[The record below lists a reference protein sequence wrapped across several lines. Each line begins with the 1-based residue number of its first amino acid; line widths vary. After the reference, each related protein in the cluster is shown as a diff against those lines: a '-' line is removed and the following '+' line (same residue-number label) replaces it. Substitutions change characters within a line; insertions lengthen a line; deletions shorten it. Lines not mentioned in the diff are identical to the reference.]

1 MRPFAGRSVSSSAV
15 RQAATRESRGV
26 ATPSLASNR
35 PPPVRGTLTMRPY
48 QPLRVARLVQRI
60 TDARWRVLIVAVL
73 LVVATGS
80 GLARLTMNADYKV
93 FFSKENPQ
101 LAAFDALQNTYTKD
115 DNILIALEPAD
126 GNVFSRATLAALES
140 LVARSWRVPF
150 ATRVD
155 AITNFQVTRA
165 DGDDLYVDDLV
176 QDAATLSD
184 ADLARVRSTA
194 LAEPQL
200 VRRLVS
206 PGGDITALNITLKL
220 PGDRIGEEFDA
231 INAVRANLAEFR
243 ERHPD
248 IRVYTSGVAML
259 FAGFSEAMQRDM
271 GTLVPLTFLAAL
283 VVVGV
288 ATRSV
293 SGTTG
298 AMVVV
303 VLAIVIAMGA
313 AGYLGIQFTAPIAS
327 VPTMIMTLGVADS
340 VHVLSAAQRAMA
352 RGLPKRDAI
361 RESLGL
367 NAIPVILTSV
377 TTAIGFLSMNVSE
390 VPPFRDLG
398 NMTAIGIVAAGV
410 LSLTVLPAL
419 LLLLPFRSVRRTE
432 GSARRAAL
440 LGRLGEVVA
449 ARHRAVLVGGGVLA
463 LASGVLAMRNELND
477 EMVKYLDP
485 RIEFRQDTDYL
496 SKRLTGI
503 YTVEYSVGAERSGG
517 ITDPAY
523 LRLLQDFRRW
533 LEAQPNVTH
542 VSAFDEVARRINR
555 AMHGDS
561 AAYHRLPEN
570 ADEAAQ
576 YLLLYEMSLPYG
588 LDLNNQINVDKSAT
602 RVVATVENLPSE
614 RLIALTEAGEA
625 WLREHGPAAAATHG
639 ISMPLIFAHLVRRQI
654 RSMLTGTVWSV
665 LLIAGLLTL
674 VLRSMRYGAISVV
687 AISVPIVAAFGVW
700 AVVKGQITGGLAI
713 VTGMTLGIIDDDVV
727 HFISKYRVAVEEHG
741 LAAREAVRQALSTV
755 GWDLIV
761 TSAALIAGFL
771 VLAQSSFGLFF
782 DLAKL
787 TAITIAIALVF
798 NLVFLPALLVWL
810 AERRVRTAAVVS
822 PLPIRGRAAAVVLL
836 VCGLAVAGT
845 FGPARAQAQQ
855 GGNPVL
861 DAGDGGVAVA
871 READRRDSGWRSSIV
886 EVRMTLTNAR
896 GETSER
902 RMRSA
907 MLEVLGDGDRTLVV
921 FDEPADVKGSAVLTY
936 SHASAADDQW
946 LYLPAVRRV
955 KRIASS
961 NKAGPFMGS
970 EFAFEDLASQEVEKY
985 SYRLVGE
992 DTLGGLPAFVVE
1004 RDPVDPKSGYT
1015 RQRVWYD
1022 QQHYRPLKIDYYD
1035 RKDALLKTLTYER
1048 YQAYGAFWRARAQVM
1063 VNHQTGKRTRVEFG
1077 EFRLNAGLT
1086 PADFDVARLGSVH

>member
-1 MRPFAGRSVSSSAV
+1 
-15 RQAATRESRGV
+15 
-26 ATPSLASNR
+26 
-35 PPPVRGTLTMRPY
+35 
-48 QPLRVARLVQRI
+48 
-60 TDARWRVLIVAVL
+60 
-73 LVVATGS
+73 
-80 GLARLTMNADYKV
+80 MNADYKV

-115 DNILIALEPAD
+115 DNILVALEPAN
-126 GNVFSRATLAALES
+126 GNVFSRETLAALES
-140 LVARSWRVPF
+140 LVAQSWRVPF

-155 AITNFQVTRA
+155 AITNFPVTRA
-165 DGDDLYVDDLV
+165 NGDDLYVEDLV
-176 QDAATLSD
+176 EGAATLSD
-184 ADLARVRSTA
+184 AELARVRSAA

-200 VRRLVS
+200 VERLVS
-206 PGGDITALNITLKL
+206 PRGDITALNITLKL
-220 PGDRIGEEFDA
+220 PGERIGEEFDA
-231 INAVRANLAEFR
+231 INAVRANLAAFR
-243 ERHPD
+243 DRHPD

-283 VVVGV
+283 VVVGA

-293 SGTTG
+293 TGTAGTL
-298 AMVVV
+298 VVV
-303 VLAIVIAMGA
+303 VLAIVTAMGA

-352 RGLPKRDAI
+352 RGLPRREAL

-367 NAIPVILTSV
+367 NAAPVILTGV
-377 TTAIGFLSMNVSE
+377 TTAIGFLSMNFSE

-398 NMTAIGIVAAGV
+398 NMTAIGILAACAF
-410 LSLTVLPAL
+410 SLTILPAL
-419 LLLLPFRSVRRTE
+419 LLLLPFRAPRRPQE
-432 GSARRAAL
+432 SARSAAL
-440 LGRLGEVVA
+440 LGRVGGAIA
-449 ARHRAVLVGGGVLA
+449 ARHRVVLVGGGALA
-463 LASGVLAMRNELND
+463 LVMGVLAMRNELND
-477 EMVKYLDP
+477 EFVKYLDP
-485 RIEFRQDTDYL
+485 RIGFRQDTDHL
-496 SKRLTGI
+496 AERLTGI
-503 YTVEYSVGAERSGG
+503 YTVEYSVGAGRSGG
-517 ITDPAY
+517 ITDPGY

-542 VSAFDEVARRINR
+542 VSAFDEVAKRINR

-561 AAYHRLPEN
+561 AAYYRLPEH

-625 WLREHGPAAAATHG
+625 WLREHGPSAASTHG

-654 RSMLTGTVWSV
+654 RSMLTGTAWSV
-665 LLIAGLLTL
+665 LLIAGLLAL
-674 VLRSMRYGAISVV
+674 VLRSGRYGAISVV
-687 AISVPIVAAFGVW
+687 AITVPIVAAFGVW

-727 HFISKYRVAVEEHG
+727 HFISKYRFAVEEHG
-741 LAAREAVRQALSTV
+741 LTAREAVRQAMSTA
-755 GWDLIV
+755 GWDMIV
-761 TSAALIAGFL
+761 TSTALIAGFL
-771 VLAQSSFGLFF
+771 VLSQSSFGLFF

-810 AERRVRTAAVVS
+810 AERRTRGAAVATLL
-822 PLPIRGRAAAVVLL
+822 PLGRRAAAVAL
-836 VCGLAVAGT
+836 VGCGLTVAGV
-845 FGPARAQAQQ
+845 FGPARVQAQQ
-855 GGNPVL
+855 RETPVP
-861 DAGDGGVAVA
+861 DASAAGLGVA
-871 READRRDSGWRSSIV
+871 READRRDAGWRSSVV
-886 EVRMTLTNAR
+886 EVGMTLANAR

-907 MLEVLGDGDRTLVV
+907 MLEVSGDGDRTLVV
-921 FDEPADVKGSAVLTY
+921 FDQPADVKGSTVLTY
-936 SHASAADDQW
+936 SHASADDDQW

-970 EFAFEDLASQEVEKY
+970 EFAFEDLASQEVDKY
-985 SYRLVGE
+985 TYRLVGV
-992 DTLGGLPAFVVE
+992 DTLDGMSAFLVE

-1077 EFRLNAGLT
+1077 EFRLDAGLT
-1086 PADFDVARLGSVH
+1086 SADFEVGRLGGAR

>member
-1 MRPFAGRSVSSSAV
+1 MRSF
-15 RQAATRESRGV
+15 Q
-26 ATPSLASNR
+26 
-35 PPPVRGTLTMRPY
+35 PPL
-48 QPLRVARLVQRI
+48 VARLVDRL
-60 TDARWRVLIVAVL
+60 TDVRWRVLLVAVL
-73 LVVATGS
+73 VVAAIGS
-80 GLARLTMNADYKV
+80 GARLLKMNADYKV
-93 FFSKENPQ
+93 FFSKANPQ
-101 LAAFDALQNTYTKD
+101 LAAFEALQNTYTKD
-115 DNILIALEPAD
+115 DNILIAIEPAD
-126 GNVFSRATLAALES
+126 GDVFSRATLSALEA
-140 LVARSWRVPF
+140 LVAESWRVPF

-165 DGDDLYVDDLV
+165 DGDDLYVEDLV
-176 QDAATLSD
+176 EGAATLSD
-184 ADLARVRSTA
+184 AALAAARANA

-200 VRRLVS
+200 VKRLVS
-206 PGGDITALNITLKL
+206 PHGDITAVNITLTL
-220 PGDRIGEEFDA
+220 PGERIGEEFDA
-231 INAVRANLAEFR
+231 IDAVRANLAAFR

-293 SGTTG
+293 AGTAGTL
-298 AMVVV
+298 VVV
-303 VLAIVIAMGA
+303 VLAIVTAMGA

-352 RGLPKRDAI
+352 RGLPRRDAL

-367 NAIPVILTSV
+367 NAVPVVLTGV
-377 TTAIGFLSMNVSE
+377 TTAIGFLSMNFSE

-398 NMTAIGIVAAGV
+398 NVTAIGILAACAF
-410 LSLTVLPAL
+410 SLTVLPAL
-419 LLLLPFRSVRRTE
+419 LLLLPFRA
-432 GSARRAAL
+432 ARRPQERARAAEL
-440 LGRLGEVVA
+440 LGRVGGAIA
-449 ARHRAVLVGGGVLA
+449 ARHRVVLVGGGALA
-463 LASGVLAMRNELND
+463 LAMGVLAMRNELND
-477 EMVKYLDP
+477 EFVKYLDP
-485 RIEFRQDTDYL
+485 RIGFRQDTDHL
-496 SKRLTGI
+496 SERLTGI
-503 YTVEYSVGAERSGG
+503 YTIEYSVGAERSGG
-517 ITDPAY
+517 ITDPGY

-542 VSAFDEVARRINR
+542 VSAFDEVATRINR

-561 AAYHRLPEN
+561 AAYYRLPEN

-576 YLLLYEMSLPYG
+576 YLLMYEMSLPYG

-625 WLREHGPAAAATHG
+625 WLREHGSAAAATHG

-654 RSMLTGTVWSV
+654 HSMLTGTVWSV
-665 LLIAGLLTL
+665 LLIAGLLAL
-674 VLRSMRYGAISVV
+674 MLRSVRYGAVSVV
-687 AISVPIVAAFGVW
+687 AITVPIVAAFGVW
-700 AVVKGQITGGLAI
+700 ALVKGQITGGLAI

-741 LAAREAVRQALSTV
+741 LAARESVRQAMSTA

-771 VLAQSSFGLFF
+771 VLSQSSFGLFF

-787 TAITIAIALVF
+787 TAITIGIALLF
-798 NLVFLPALLVWL
+798 NLIFLPALLVWL
-810 AERRVRTAAVVS
+810 GERRARPASVTSALR
-822 PLPIRGRAAAVVLL
+822 LRRRAAAVAFAASGITIAL
-836 VCGLAVAGT
+836 V
-845 FGPARAQAQQ
+845 FGPARVQAQ
-855 GGNPVL
+855 GGVNPGS
-861 DAGDGGVAVA
+861 DAGDGLRIA
-871 READRRDSGWRSSIV
+871 READRRDSGWRSSV
-886 EVRMTLTNAR
+886 VDVRMTLTNAH
-896 GETSER
+896 GQTSER

-907 MLEVLGDGDRTLVV
+907 MLEVSGDGDRTLVG

-936 SHASAADDQW
+936 SHGSAPDDQW

-985 SYRLVGE
+985 TYRLVGV
-992 DTLGGLPAFVVE
+992 DTLDGLSAFVVE

-1015 RQRVWYD
+1015 RQRVWYE
-1022 QQHYRPLKIDYYD
+1022 QQHYRPLRVDYYD

-1048 YQAYGAFWRARAQVM
+1048 YQAYGAFWRARAQAM

-1077 EFRLNAGLT
+1077 EFRLDAGLT
-1086 PADFDVARLGSVH
+1086 SADFEVVRLGSVQ

>member
-1 MRPFAGRSVSSSAV
+1 MRPHH
-15 RQAATRESRGV
+15 
-26 ATPSLASNR
+26 
-35 PPPVRGTLTMRPY
+35 PPLITS
-48 QPLRVARLVQRI
+48 LVQRVM
-60 TDARWRVLIVAVL
+60 DARWRVLLVPVL
-73 LVVATGS
+73 LVAAIGTGV
-80 GLARLTMNADYKV
+80 ARLTMNADYKV

-126 GNVFSRATLAALES
+126 GNVFSRETLAALEA
-140 LVARSWRVPF
+140 LVAQSWRVPF

-165 DGDDLYVDDLV
+165 DGDNLYVEDLV
-176 QDAATLSD
+176 RDAAKLSD
-184 ADLARVRSTA
+184 TA
-194 LAEPQL
+194 LATVRATALEEP
-200 VRRLVS
+200 RLVWRPVS
-206 PGGDITALNITLKL
+206 PRGDITALNITLKL
-220 PGDRIGEEFDA
+220 PGERIGEEFDA

-243 ERHPD
+243 RQHPD
-248 IRVYTSGVAML
+248 IHVYTSGVAML

-271 GTLVPLTFLAAL
+271 GTLVPLTFVVALL
-283 VVVGV
+283 VVGI

-293 SGTTG
+293 SGTAG
-298 AMVVV
+298 AMAVV
-303 VLAIVIAMGA
+303 VLAIITAMGA
-313 AGYLGIQFTAPIAS
+313 AGYMGIQFTAPIAS

-340 VHVLSAAQRAMA
+340 VHVLSAAQRAMV
-352 RGLPKRDAI
+352 RGLSKRDAL
-361 RESLGL
+361 RESLRL
-367 NAIPVILTSV
+367 NAIPVVLTSV
-377 TTAIGFLSMNVSE
+377 TTAIGFLSMNFSE

-398 NMTAIGIVAAGV
+398 NMTAIGILAAGV

-419 LLLLPFRSVRRTE
+419 LLLLPFRVARRTE
-432 GSARRAAL
+432 REARRRAAL
-440 LGRLGEVVA
+440 FVRLGAAIV
-449 ARHRAVLVGGGVLA
+449 ARHRLILAGGGVLA
-463 LASGVLAMRNELND
+463 LATGVLATRNALSD

-485 RIEFRQDTDYL
+485 RIEFRRDTDHL
-496 SKRLTGI
+496 ARRLTGI
-503 YTVEYSVGAERSGG
+503 YTVEYSVGAGRSGG

-523 LRLLQDFRRW
+523 LRLLQDFRHW
-533 LEAQPNVTH
+533 LEAQPDVNH
-542 VSAFDEVARRINR
+542 VSSFDEVAKRINR

-561 AAYHRLPEN
+561 AAYDRLPEN
-570 ADEAAQ
+570 AGEAAQ

-602 RVVATVENLPSE
+602 RVVATVDNLPSQ
-614 RLIALTEAGEA
+614 RLIALTEAGES

-665 LLIAGLLTL
+665 LLIAGLLAL
-674 VLRSMRYGAISVV
+674 ALRSVRYGAISIV
-687 AISVPIVAAFGVW
+687 AISIPIVAAFGVW

-727 HFISKYRVAVEEHG
+727 HFISKYRVAVEEYG
-741 LAAREAVRQALSTV
+741 LPARAAVQHALSAV

-787 TAITIAIALVF
+787 TAITIGIALVF

-810 AERRVRTAAVVS
+810 AERRT
-822 PLPIRGRAAAVVLL
+822 RAAAVTATLPVGRRAAAVALL
-836 VCGLAVAGT
+836 TCGLTIAGAL
-845 FGPARAQAQQ
+845 GPERVQAQQ
-855 GGNPVL
+855 GGNAATNAST
-861 DAGDGGVAVA
+861 AGLAVA
-871 READRRDSGWRSSIV
+871 READRRDRGWRSSV
-886 EVRMTLTNAR
+886 VDVRMTLTNAH
-896 GETSER
+896 GQTSER

-907 MLEVLGDGDRTLVV
+907 MLEVAGDGDRTLVV
-921 FDEPADVKGSAVLTY
+921 FDEPADVKGSTVLTY
-936 SHASAADDQW
+936 SHASADDDQW

-985 SYRLVGE
+985 TYRLVGE
-992 DTLGGLPAFVVE
+992 DTLGGLPSFVVE

-1035 RKDALLKTLTYER
+1035 RKDALLKTLTFDR
-1048 YQAYGAFWRARAQVM
+1048 YQAYGAFWRARAQLM
-1063 VNHQTGKRTRVEFG
+1063 VNHQTGKRTHVEFG

-1086 PADFDVARLGSVH
+1086 PVDFEVARLGDVR

>member
-1 MRPFAGRSVSSSAV
+1 MH
-15 RQAATRESRGV
+15 
-26 ATPSLASNR
+26 LHN
-35 PPPVRGTLTMRPY
+35 PPLI
-48 QPLRVARLVQRI
+48 ARLVQRV
-60 TDARWRVLIVAVL
+60 TDARWRVLIVAVF
-73 LVVATGS
+73 LVAAIGTGV
-80 GLARLTMNADYKV
+80 ARLTMNADYKV

-101 LAAFDALQNTYTKD
+101 LSAFDALQNTYTKD
-115 DNILIALEPAD
+115 DNILIALEPAN
-126 GNVFSRATLAALES
+126 GNVFSRETLAALES
-140 LVARSWRVPF
+140 LVAQSWRVPF

-165 DGDDLYVDDLV
+165 DGDDLYVEDLV
-176 QDAATLSD
+176 RHAATLSD
-184 ADLARVRSTA
+184 ADLAAVRTTA

-206 PGGDITALNITLKL
+206 PRGDITALNITLKL
-220 PGDRIGEEFDA
+220 PGERIGEEFDA
-231 INAVRANLAEFR
+231 IEAVRANLAEFR
-243 ERHPD
+243 QRHPD
-248 IRVYTSGVAML
+248 IEVHTSGVAML

-283 VVVGV
+283 IVIGA
-288 ATRSV
+288 ATRSP
-293 SGTTG
+293 SGT
-298 AMVVV
+298 ASALVV
-303 VLAIVIAMGA
+303 VLLAIVTAMGA

-340 VHVLSAAQRAMA
+340 VHVLSAAQRAMV
-352 RGLPKRDAI
+352 RGLSKREAL
-361 RESLGL
+361 RESLRL
-367 NAIPVILTSV
+367 NAMPVMLTSV
-377 TTAIGFLSMNVSE
+377 TTAIGFLSMNFSE

-398 NMTAIGIVAAGV
+398 NMTAIGILAAGI

-419 LLLLPFRSVRRTE
+419 LLLLPFRPARRTKE
-432 GSARRAAL
+432 EAARRAAL
-440 LGRLGEVVA
+440 LARLGEVVA
-449 ARHRAVLVGGGVLA
+449 ARHRLVLAGGGALA
-463 LASGVLAMRNELND
+463 LAAAVLATRNELSD

-485 RIEFRQDTDYL
+485 RIEFRRDTDYL

-503 YTVEYSVGAERSGG
+503 YTIEYSVGAGRSGG
-517 ITDPAY
+517 IADPAY
-523 LRLLQDFRRW
+523 LRLLHDFRRW
-533 LEAQPNVTH
+533 LEAQPNVKH
-542 VSAFDEVARRINR
+542 VSAFDEVAKRINR

-561 AAYHRLPEN
+561 AAYYRLPEN

-602 RVVATVENLPSE
+602 RVVATVDNLPSE

-625 WLREHGPAAAATHG
+625 WLRQHGPTAAATHG
-639 ISMPLIFAHLVRRQI
+639 TSMPLIFAHLVRRQI

-665 LLIAGLLTL
+665 VLIAGLLAL
-674 VLRSMRYGAISVV
+674 VLRSVRYGAISVV

-741 LAAREAVRQALSTV
+741 LPARAAVRHALSAV

-761 TSAALIAGFL
+761 TSVALIAGFL

-787 TAITIAIALVF
+787 TAITIGIALLF

-810 AERRVRTAAVVS
+810 EERRTPAAVVTAT
-822 PLPIRGRAAAVVLL
+822 LPAGRRAAAIVFL
-836 VCGLAVAGT
+836 VCGLGIGGV
-845 FGPARAQAQQ
+845 FGPARVQAQQ
-855 GGNPVL
+855 SRHPAPDASAGGL
-861 DAGDGGVAVA
+861 AVA
-871 READRRDSGWRSSIV
+871 READRRDSGWRSSVV
-886 EVRMTLTNAR
+886 EVRMTLMNAH
-896 GETSER
+896 GQTSER

-907 MLEVLGDGDRTLVV
+907 MLEVTGDGDRTLVV

-970 EFAFEDLASQEVEKY
+970 EFAFEDLASQEIEKY
-985 SYRLVGE
+985 TYRLVGE

-1004 RDPVDPKSGYT
+1004 RDPVDPQSGYT

-1022 QQHYRPLKIDYYD
+1022 QSHYRPLKIDYFD
-1035 RKDALLKTLTYER
+1035 RKDAPLKTLTYER
-1048 YQAYGAFWRARAQVM
+1048 YQAYGAFWRARAQLM
-1063 VNHQTGKRTRVEFG
+1063 VNHQTGKRTRVEFD
-1077 EFRLNAGLT
+1077 EYRLDAGLT
-1086 PADFDVARLGSVH
+1086 PADFEVARLGGVR

>member
-1 MRPFAGRSVSSSAV
+1 MH
-15 RQAATRESRGV
+15 
-26 ATPSLASNR
+26 LYN
-35 PPPVRGTLTMRPY
+35 PPLI
-48 QPLRVARLVQRI
+48 ARLVQRV
-60 TDARWRVLIVAVL
+60 TDARWRVLLVAVL
-73 LVVATGS
+73 VVVAIGTGV
-80 GLARLTMNADYKV
+80 ARLTMNADYKV
-93 FFSKENPQ
+93 FFSKKNPQ

-126 GNVFSRATLAALES
+126 GNVFSRGTLVALES
-140 LVARSWRVPF
+140 LVAQSWRVPF

-155 AITNFQVTRA
+155 AVTNFQLTRA
-165 DGDDLYVDDLV
+165 DGDDLYVGDLV
-176 QDAATLSD
+176 QDAASLSD
-184 ADLARVRSTA
+184 ADLATVRATA

-206 PGGDITALNITLKL
+206 PRGDITALNITLKL
-220 PGDRIGEEFDA
+220 PGERIGAEFEA

-283 VVVGV
+283 LVVGV

-293 SGTTG
+293 SGTAG
-298 AMVVV
+298 ALVVV
-303 VLAIVIAMGA
+303 VLAVVTAMGA

-340 VHVLSAAQRAMA
+340 VHVLSAAQRALV
-352 RGLPKRDAI
+352 RGSSKRDAL
-361 RESLGL
+361 RESLRL
-367 NAIPVILTSV
+367 NAVPVILTSV
-377 TTAIGFLSMNVSE
+377 TTAIGFLSMNFSE

-398 NMTAIGIVAAGV
+398 NMTAIGILAAGV
-410 LSLTVLPAL
+410 WSLTVLPAL
-419 LLLLPFRSVRRTE
+419 LLLLPFRAARRTAQE
-432 GSARRAAL
+432 TARRTAL
-440 LGRLGEVVA
+440 LGRLGEVIA
-449 ARHRAVLVGGGVLA
+449 ARHRLVVAAGGVLA
-463 LASGVLAMRNELND
+463 LAAGVLATRNELSD

-485 RIEFRQDTDYL
+485 RVGFRQDTDYL
-496 SKRLTGI
+496 SERLTGI
-503 YTVEYSVGAERSGG
+503 YTIEYSVGAGRSGG
-517 ITDPAY
+517 ITDPVY
-523 LRLLQDFRRW
+523 LRLLQEFRHW
-533 LEAQPNVTH
+533 LESQPNVTH
-542 VSAFDEVARRINR
+542 VSAFDEVAKRVNR

-561 AAYHRLPEN
+561 SAYYRLPDN
-570 ADEAAQ
+570 GDEAAQ

-602 RVVATVENLPSE
+602 RVVATVQNLPSE
-614 RLIALTEAGEA
+614 QLIALTEAGEA
-625 WLREHGPAAAATHG
+625 WLRKHGPAAAGTHG

-665 LLIAGLLTL
+665 LLIAGLLAL
-674 VLRSMRYGAISVV
+674 VLRSVRYGAIGVV

-700 AVVKGQITGGLAI
+700 ALVKGQITGGLAI

-727 HFISKYRVAVEEHG
+727 HFISKYRVALEEHG
-741 LAAREAVRQALSTV
+741 LSAREAVRHALSAV

-787 TAITIAIALVF
+787 TAITIAIAVVF

-810 AERRVRTAAVVS
+810 AERRERSAAVAS
-822 PLPIRGRAAAVVLL
+822 PLRVGRAAAVTIL
-836 VCGLAVAGT
+836 VCGATLAGA
-845 FGPARAQAQQ
+845 FGPTRVQAQQ
-855 GGNPVL
+855 SGNPAP
-861 DAGDGGVAVA
+861 DASAGGLGVA
-871 READRRDSGWRSSIV
+871 READRRDSGWRSSVV
-886 EVRMTLTNAR
+886 EVRMTLTNAH
-896 GETSER
+896 GQTSER

-907 MLEVLGDGDRTLVV
+907 LLEVPGDGDRTLVV

-936 SHASAADDQW
+936 SHASSDDDQW

-970 EFAFEDLASQEVEKY
+970 EFAFEDLSSQEVEKY
-985 SYRLVGE
+985 TYRLVGE
-992 DTLGGLPAFVVE
+992 DTLGGVLAFVVD
-1004 RDPVDPKSGYT
+1004 RDPVDAKSGYT

-1022 QQHYRPLKIDYYD
+1022 QRHYRPLKIDYYD

-1048 YQAYGAFWRARAQVM
+1048 YQAYGAFWRARAQLM

-1077 EFRLNAGLT
+1077 EFRLDAGLT
-1086 PADFDVARLGSVH
+1086 PADFEVARLGSAR